1 MLRPFRTDCRVW
13 AFLVG
18 CLFVLPGF
26 VDPEAGATCKSD
38 SFWALLGVPFRG
50 ENICSTAGL
59 VVSNVGRA
67 ALLLAAPEIKLG

>member
-1 MLRPFRTDCRVW
+1 
-13 AFLVG
+13 
-18 CLFVLPGF
+18 